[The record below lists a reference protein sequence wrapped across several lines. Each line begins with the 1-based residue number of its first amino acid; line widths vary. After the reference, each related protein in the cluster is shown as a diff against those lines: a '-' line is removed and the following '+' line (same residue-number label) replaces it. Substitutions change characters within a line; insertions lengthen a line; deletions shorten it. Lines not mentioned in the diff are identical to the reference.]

1 MIGAFA
7 FWVFFAAKI
16 AVCRVDIWGW
26 SYNNQSQDGTRCLFE
41 DAIMTVANDPQF
53 DQDPDRLSWTDVD
66 ECGLQPAEASEA
78 SDE

>member
-1 MIGAFA
+1 MLTFGACLITIKVRTA
-7 FWVFFAAKI
+7 AAVF
-16 AVCRVDIWGW
+16 
-26 SYNNQSQDGTRCLFE
+26 FE

>member
-1 MIGAFA
+1 MKVRTATA
-7 FWVFFAAKI
+7 VF
-16 AVCRVDIWGW
+16 
-26 SYNNQSQDGTRCLFE
+26 SE

-66 ECGLQPAEASEA
+66 ECGLQPAEASEP

>member
-1 MIGAFA
+1 MLKFRGRLMLDPPRGAMLTFA
-7 FWVFFAAKI
+7 VTLITMKVRTATAVF
-16 AVCRVDIWGW
+16 
-26 SYNNQSQDGTRCLFE
+26 SE

-66 ECGLQPAEASEA
+66 ECGLQPAEASEP

>member
-1 MIGAFA
+1 
-7 FWVFFAAKI
+7 
-16 AVCRVDIWGW
+16 
-26 SYNNQSQDGTRCLFE
+26 
-41 DAIMTVANDPQF
+41 MTVANDPQF